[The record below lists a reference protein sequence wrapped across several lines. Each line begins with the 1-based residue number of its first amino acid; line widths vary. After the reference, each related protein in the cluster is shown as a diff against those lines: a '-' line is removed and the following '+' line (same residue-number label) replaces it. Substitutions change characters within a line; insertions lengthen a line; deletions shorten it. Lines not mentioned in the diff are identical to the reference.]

1 MRRAATALAM
11 ILGWASAAWAAEP
24 GTLTT
29 LHAVHSLSKAEAAKG
44 LPVAFEAT
52 VTYYNRTDTDLFV
65 QDANEAIYVAANP
78 NQSLSPGDRVL
89 VRGITRDSFRTDIVS
104 SAVTR
109 IGTAPLPMPVPASFQ
124 QLVRAQLDCM
134 RVTVR
139 AKVRSVDRVNF
150 GDLPGVDFK
159 LMMDGGYIDAEAI
172 DSDANKF
179 RQMLDAEVEVTG
191 VAAGNYDTKDQF
203 IGVLLEV
210 GSLADIKIV
219 NLAQI
224 NPDSLPVTPMD
235 QVLSSYDVN
244 DRTGRVRVQGTITYY
259 QPGSAVVLQNGDR
272 SLWVMTQFAG
282 PLRIGDWADATGFP
296 DVNGVSL
303 TLNRSE
309 IQDSQTPSPV
319 APRKV
324 NGAELASGLHA
335 FDLVAIDGRV
345 VTSARAATQD
355 EYVLEADG
363 KLFSAI
369 YRHPDAVHSAD
380 LPGMKEVTVGSTIH
394 VTGICLLQYSS
405 DPYHGPV
412 AVDVLLRSF
421 DDVAIVGRPSLLS
434 VGNLAVAAGLLF
446 VLMLAAGVRGWILE
460 RRIRRQTA
468 ELAYIERRRSRI
480 LEDINGSRPLAEI
493 IEQIT
498 ELVSFKLKGALCWCR
513 IAEGAQLG
521 NCPAK
526 LDAFRIIQEEIPA
539 RSGPPLGT
547 VYAALDPLTTPQPI
561 ESEALTMAAALSALA
576 TETRRIYSDLRR
588 RSEFDLLTD
597 THNRFSLD
605 KHLDGLIEEARQKAG
620 IFGLIYIDLNE
631 FKQINDL
638 YGHQVG
644 DHYLQEVA
652 LRMKR
657 QLRSH
662 DLLARLGGDE
672 FAALVPVVRSRTEVE
687 EIAQR
692 LERSFDDPF
701 VIDRYTIQG
710 SASVGIALYPE
721 DGSSKDSLLSH
732 ADAAMYVAKNS
743 SREFE

>member
-1 MRRAATALAM
+1 
-11 ILGWASAAWAAEP
+11 
-24 GTLTT
+24 
-29 LHAVHSLSKAEAAKG
+29 
-44 LPVAFEAT
+44 
-52 VTYYNRTDTDLFV
+52 
-65 QDANEAIYVAANP
+65 
-78 NQSLSPGDRVL
+78 
-89 VRGITRDSFRTDIVS
+89 
-104 SAVTR
+104 
-109 IGTAPLPMPVPASFQ
+109 
-124 QLVRAQLDCM
+124 
-134 RVTVR
+134 
-139 AKVRSVDRVNF
+139 
-150 GDLPGVDFK
+150 
-159 LMMDGGYIDAEAI
+159 
-172 DSDANKF
+172 
-179 RQMLDAEVEVTG
+179 
-191 VAAGNYDTKDQF
+191 
-203 IGVLLEV
+203 
-210 GSLADIKIV
+210 
-219 NLAQI
+219 
-224 NPDSLPVTPMD
+224 
-235 QVLSSYDVN
+235 
-244 DRTGRVRVQGTITYY
+244 
-259 QPGSAVVLQNGDR
+259 VVLQNGDR